1 MSNNDKKCKLPC
13 WCYILIAIL
22 AIILLI
28 SIIYGIT
35 SLTSS
40 FEKEKSETKKESEG
54 DNFRANDETYD
65 FHIEKHRIDREH
77 ERLIHSSKLS
87 HEIYKTGIIAPC
99 VLGVVAMIC
108 GVIYCMK
115 IRPMNSRK
123 LPNSNGLAIEMN
135 ERIKNDPASTS
146 TCYEIPKS
154 KLDEF
159 QTLVKLGFNKLD
171 VISAIQKSKNI
182 VEALEMLNGL
192 NNAISVQKTDL
203 NQHAQQNER
212 NSKDEVFSIVV

>member
-1 MSNNDKKCKLPC
+1 MAKNDKKCKLPC

-35 SLTSS
+35 SLTTS
-40 FEKEKSETKKESEG
+40 FEKDESESKKESEG
-54 DNFRANDETYD
+54 DNFKANDETYD

-77 ERLIHSSKLS
+77 ERLLHSTKLS
-87 HEIYKTGIIAPC
+87 HEIYKAGIIAPC

-108 GVIYCMK
+108 GVVYFMK

-123 LPNSNGLAIEMN
+123 LPNANGLAIEIN
-135 ERIKNDPASTS
+135 ERIRNDLASTS

-182 VEALEMLNGL
+182 VEALEMLNGP
-192 NNAISVQKTDL
+192 NNAISVQKPDL
-203 NQHAQQNER
+203 KQLAQQNER
-212 NSKDEVFSIVV
+212 NSKDEIFSIII